1 MNNSP
6 AGFTVRVDT
15 PLMSWGSRKRI
26 KLGPLALNLS
36 KRRASLGGK
45 VGRFFTKTRTRRLRI
60 RLPFGGRWHSR
71 SLSRRT
77 RNRR

>member
-1 MNNSP
+1 MNI
-6 AGFTVRVDT
+6 V
-15 PLMSWGSRKRI
+15 PLGRSEGGYSTHELGIRKRI

-36 KRRASLGGK
+36 KRRASLSGK
-45 VGRFFTKTRTRRLRI
+45 VGRFSTKTRTRRLGI